1 MAKKYTV
8 PGIAYGHT
16 PQHPER
22 TARRSVGDFIR
33 GIDTEFQVWPNRN
46 SMARSIRM
54 QQSRAANNRDWHACI
69 PLTDG
74 EGY

>member
-1 MAKKYTV
+1 MKKYTLS
-8 PGIAYGHT
+8 GADSMTHS

-22 TARRSVGDFIR
+22 TAHKAAGGGLNFDRVY
-33 GIDTEFQVWPNRN
+33 QVWPNRE

-54 QQSRAANNRDWHACI
+54 QQSRAPHSGDWRACVA
-69 PLTDG
+69 LTDG